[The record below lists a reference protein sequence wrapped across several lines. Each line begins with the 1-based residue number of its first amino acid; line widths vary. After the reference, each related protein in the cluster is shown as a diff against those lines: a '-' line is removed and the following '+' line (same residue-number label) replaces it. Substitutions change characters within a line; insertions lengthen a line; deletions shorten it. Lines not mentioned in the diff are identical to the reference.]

1 MTFLTGMSDLS
12 IFLVEPSSVQS
23 QFIEARLGDLDILP
37 PRVFRD
43 GATVLAAMH
52 ERLPDLVISA
62 MYLSDMTGA
71 ELVEKMRVDDA
82 LKGVAFIL
90 ISSETKLQYLDP
102 VRQAGAC
109 AILPKPFE
117 SGQLR
122 TALSATLDYLKPGN
136 LSLDG
141 GDIDIENL
149 RVLVVDDSRS
159 ARTYSRQVLGNMGIQ
174 HIIEAENGL
183 QAAEII
189 QEQFFD
195 LVVTDYNMPE
205 MDGRELVEFIRGKSW
220 QSSVPVLMISSEKNQ
235 NWLAAV
241 EQAGV
246 SAICDKPFEP
256 ALIKSL
262 LEKMLAP
269 SGR

>member
-1 MTFLTGMSDLS
+1 MAFLTGMGELTV
-12 IFLVEPSSVQS
+12 FLVEPSSVQS
-23 QFIEARLGDLDILP
+23 QFIEAQLGELDILRP
-37 PRVFRD
+37 QVFRD
-43 GATVLAAMH
+43 GATALAAMH
-52 ERLPDLVISA
+52 ERLPDLIISA
-62 MYLSDMTGA
+62 MYLKDMTGA
-71 ELVEKMRVDDA
+71 QLVERMRADDA

-117 SGQLR
+117 TGQLR
-122 TALSATLDYLKPGN
+122 TALSATLDYLNPGN
-136 LSLDG
+136 LKLDG
-141 GDIDIENL
+141 GDIDIESL
-149 RVLVVDDSRS
+149 HILVVDDSRS
-159 ARTYSRQVLGNMGIQ
+159 ARTYCRQVLGNLGIQ
-174 HIIEAENGL
+174 HIVEAENGR
-183 QAAEII
+183 QAADII
-189 QEQFFD
+189 QGQFFD

-220 QSSVPVLMISSEKNQ
+220 QSSVPVLMISSEKDQ
-235 NWLAAV
+235 NRLAAV

-262 LEKMLAP
+262 LEKMLAQDG
-269 SGR
+269 S